1 MAFLGK
7 MYLEGNDA
15 VEAGKKIREIFVKLK
30 LMETLNG
37 IIYLFLDTVKALK
50 WFQKA
55 AEQGSPVGQSGL
67 GLMYLTGKGLPKDPS
82 KALQYFTMAAEQG
95 VIRDLFW

>member
-15 VEAGKKIREIFVKLK
+15 VEA
-30 LMETLNG
+30 
-37 IIYLFLDTVKALK
+37 DTTKALK

-95 VIRDLFW
+95 EESC

>member
-15 VEAGKKIREIFVKLK
+15 VDPDYA
-30 LMETLNG
+30 M
-37 IIYLFLDTVKALK
+37 ALR
-50 WFQKA
+50 WFQRA

-67 GLMYLTGKGLPKDPS
+67 GLMYLNGKGLPRDPS
-82 KALQYFTMAAEQG
+82 RALQYFTMAAEQG
-95 VIRDLFW
+95 EF